1 MLQTNKTMMHLYKKN
16 MLLHSSNN
24 ADDSNNQIG
33 IDDNV
38 SPYNNIE
45 HANKNPMINKR
56 ILLANENE
64 RNLQFSNNEINESL
78 KKFDKLNEIDAP
90 ATIGNVNNDRNVAA
104 EEVDPHH
111 LHQQPIEDF
120 PLKYNKTGE
129 RASLRTHGK
138 STEGRIVVYGDSN
151 CLDSTHLDKPCF
163 WLLDA
168 LLEYTMTSHVPGIL
182 SDLNR
187 ANKVHFS
194 DGKLLN
200 ACFLFSFLTLSET

>member
-1 MLQTNKTMMHLYKKN
+1 MQLLQGEQIKLKQPHPILGMLQTNKTLMHMYKKK
-16 MLLHSSNN
+16 MHRSHSPLDDTIIQI
-24 ADDSNNQIG
+24 ADDS
-33 IDDNV
+33 V
-38 SPYNNIE
+38 LPHNIE

-56 ILLANENE
+56 ILLAKENE

-90 ATIGNVNNDRNVAA
+90 ATIDTAINDRNVAA
-104 EEVDPHH
+104 EELDPHQVH
-111 LHQQPIEDF
+111 HQMEEF
-120 PLKYNKTGE
+120 PLKLNKT
-129 RASLRTHGK
+129 ANVANLK
-138 STEGRIVVYGDSN
+138 PTEGRIVVYGDSN

-194 DGKLLN
+194 EGRP
-200 ACFLFSFLTLSET
+200 